1 MIFYFER
8 SDTNQFKTEIDRIF
22 QKNVF
27 LGNIK
32 MKVGI

>member
-8 SDTNQFKTEIDRIF
+8 SDTNQLKTEIDRNF
-22 QKNVF
+22 AEKCF
-27 LGNIK
+27 YENIK